1 VGGAAHA
8 PLKIAWVSGGGIV
21 ELCHPPGESQ
31 SRKLRIPP
39 QGAKER
45 GRESESRTSRSK
57 CGCPVGGWVD
67 GWVVGWWVVAL
78 SCLSLASHSNPIS
91 ARSIATGDRPP
102 FSSL

>member
-45 GRESESRTSRSK
+45 GRESESRTSRSIMWVPS
-57 CGCPVGGWVD
+57 GWLGGWLG
-67 GWVVGWWVVAL
+67 GWVVG
-78 SCLSLASHSNPIS
+78 
-91 ARSIATGDRPP
+91 GRPELP
-102 FSSL
+102 FIGFAFKPNFSS